1 MSYLWRPVIQSR
13 RWSWLVRIISY
24 WVILI
29 LTLVGL
35 AAGQKLINQ
44 RLMNTETETIAVGQE
59 KIRDEVLH
67 RLESLITKIDQAQT
81 IGVMVEP
88 FQEKL
93 VIINKLIFQ
102 DRAWLAASNE
112 INEQTKAIDLLIDQQ
127 MTTNAEGILA
137 GTVREGSTNLSGV
150 VVSLKEA
157 TPETVSA
164 TTGTDGKYS
173 LIAKSGS
180 YTLLASK
187 SGYAT
192 FSKTI
197 TIIAKQTLT
206 QDIGLTKAQPKA
218 VAPPIST
225 SLTNGDSQY
234 QVLTVSAGG
243 VNYTVNL
250 ATFNLASGQ
259 FQVITDT
266 ANDND
271 CTDSCPTKSLS
282 SYVSERGGFAGM
294 NGTYF
299 CPVDYASCA
308 GKTGSFYWKV
318 WNSRLSKMINGS
330 NGAFIYEPFLTF
342 NGNTARYYTSW
353 SDFSGG
359 ITAGISS
366 SPGLV
371 TNGQNTLDESKL
383 DDKQRTVKSNRG
395 AMGLKGQTLY
405 LAIAKSATVIDLAKI
420 MDALD
425 VDSAMNVDGGGSS
438 AMIFNNSYKVGPGR
452 SIPNAIII
460 AKR

>member
-1 MSYLWRPVIQSR
+1 MLM
-13 RWSWLVRIISY
+13 
-24 WVILI
+24 
-29 LTLVGL
+29 LVGL
-35 AAGQKLINQ
+35 AAGQKLVNQ
-44 RLMNTETETIAVGQE
+44 RLKNTETETIAAGQE
-59 KIRDEVLH
+59 KIRNQVLRH
-67 RLESLITKIDQAQT
+67 LQTLVTKINQAET

-93 VIINKLIFQ
+93 VVINKLIFQ
-102 DRAWLAASNE
+102 DRTWLAASNE
-112 INEQTKAIDLLIDQQ
+112 ISEQTKAIDALISQQ
-127 MTTNAEGILA
+127 MAANTEGIVA
-137 GTVREGSTNLSGV
+137 GTVREGSTSLSGV
-150 VVSLKEA
+150 TVSLKEA
-157 TPETVSA
+157 TPEAVSGV
-164 TTGTDGKYS
+164 TGTDGKYS
-173 LIAKSGS
+173 LIAKAGS
-180 YTLLASK
+180 YTLLATK
-187 SGYAT
+187 SGYVS

-197 TIIAKQTLT
+197 TVTAKQTLT
-206 QDIGLTKAQPKA
+206 QDISLTKAQPKA
-218 VAPPIST
+218 AVPPVST

-234 QVLTVSAGG
+234 QVLTVNAGG
-243 VNYTVNL
+243 INYTVNL
-250 ATFNLASGQ
+250 ASFNLASGQ

-271 CTDSCPTKSLS
+271 CTDNCPTKSLS

-318 WNSRLSKMINGS
+318 WNSRLSKMINGTS
-330 NGAFIYEPFLTF
+330 GAFIYEPFLTV

-366 SPGLV
+366 SPGLI

-405 LAIAKSATVIDLAKI
+405 LVIAKNATVVDLAKI